1 MGEENIEAGIANK
14 APFPLRMNCVV
25 NGHEYA
31 LGSDW
36 LIRVGSF
43 RRGNT
48 IRGLVL
54 EVCDVFCVDTFH
66 FMRKH
71 NVILADIRKWQTQGG
86 IHTMRSAY

>member
-1 MGEENIEAGIANK
+1 MGGENIEAEMAKK

-25 NGHEYA
+25 NGYEYA
-31 LGSDW
+31 LGDDW

-54 EVCDVFCVDTFH
+54 EVCDAFFLFRYSFLMC
-66 FMRKH
+66 
-71 NVILADIRKWQTQGG
+71 I
-86 IHTMRSAY
+86 